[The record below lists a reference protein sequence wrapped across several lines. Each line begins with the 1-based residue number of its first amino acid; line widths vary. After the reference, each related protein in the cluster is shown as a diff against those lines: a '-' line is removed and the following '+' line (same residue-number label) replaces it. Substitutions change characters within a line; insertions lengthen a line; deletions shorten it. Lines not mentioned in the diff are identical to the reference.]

1 MKDIKELMILNH
13 LLVNS
18 EFQVKVLPYLQENY
32 FSSQI
37 YKLLFA
43 TIKDYISQYKSAPSR
58 EALIICLKP
67 KIKNLSDEDLE
78 EVSVILDEDLYKTD
92 SPQNLEWLLNT
103 TEEFCKER
111 AVYNSLLKSIEIHQ
125 GLEKGVS
132 KEVIPDLLKDALAIS
147 FDTKI
152 GLDYLED
159 TREQFEFYTRQ
170 ESGIPFDIPILNKI
184 TNNIGLPKKALT
196 VLISPTGGAKSLSK
210 CHFAASAIKQGFNV
224 VYFSMEM
231 SAERISQRID
241 ANLLDV
247 VHNDIPMLTEKD
259 YFDKVNKLKKFVKGK
274 LFVKEF
280 PTGVA
285 TAGHF
290 RHVLEELK
298 RKKGV
303 KIDLV
308 IVDYLNICMSSRYKP
323 GGGNNSYS
331 ILKSV
336 TEEIRGIAMEYDC
349 AVVSSTQVNRP
360 NLTNQNM
367 EMDAISDSIG
377 ISFTADIIL
386 SLFRNEALDAANR
399 VLVTQLKN
407 RYNDINNNKKF
418 MIGLEREKMRLYSV
432 TDQENETSVFLGKGS
447 TDEGPTPD
455 ITYDHFKGRSSS
467 VSSPKSF
474 SDFKF

>member
-18 EFQVKVLPYLQENY
+18 EFQIKVLPYLQENY

-43 TIKDYISQYKSAPSR
+43 TIKDYIDQYKGSPSK

-67 KIKNLSDEDLE
+67 KIKNLSDDDLE

-159 TREQFEFYTRQ
+159 TREQFEFYTKQ
-170 ESGIPFDIPILNKI
+170 ESGVPFDIPILNRI
-184 TNNIGLPKKALT
+184 TNNIGLPRKALT
-196 VLISPTGGAKSLSK
+196 ILVSSTGGGKSLAK
-210 CHFAASAIKQGFNV
+210 CHFAAAAMKQGFNV
-224 VYFSMEM
+224 VYFTMEM

-280 PTGVA
+280 PTGA
-285 TAGHF
+285 ASSGHF
-290 RHVLEELK
+290 RHTLEELK

-336 TEEIRGIAMEYDC
+336 TEEIRGLAMEFDC
-349 AVVSSTQVNRP
+349 SICSSTQVNRE
-360 NLTNQNM
+360 NLSNQNM
-367 EMDAISDSIG
+367 SMDAISDSLGIG
-377 ISFTADIIL
+377 FTADIIL
-386 SLFRNEALDAANR
+386 SLFRNEALDASNR
-399 VLVTQLKN
+399 ILITQLKN
-407 RYNDINNNKKF
+407 RYNDINNNRKF
-418 MIGLEREKMRLYSV
+418 LIGLEREKMRLYSV
-432 TDQENETSVFLGKGS
+432 DNQEQETAVFLGKGS
-447 TDEGPTPD
+447 TDESPTPD
-455 ITYDHFKGRSSS
+455 INYDHFRGRGG